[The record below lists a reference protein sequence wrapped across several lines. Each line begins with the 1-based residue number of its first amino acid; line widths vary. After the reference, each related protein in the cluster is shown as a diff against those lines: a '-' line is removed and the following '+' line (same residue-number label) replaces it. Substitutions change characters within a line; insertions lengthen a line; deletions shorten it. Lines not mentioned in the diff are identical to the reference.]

1 MTKPT
6 TTSDRAR
13 EAAGLPTGGKELTRF
28 QEQHRARVATVQ
40 AMLPWF
46 TQALRTQTDAQRFV
60 VDGINALRTVPK
72 LVECTEVS
80 FRGALM
86 TAAQLD
92 LRPNVGALGHCW
104 VLPFENKKDN
114 TVEAQFVLGYRGMI
128 TVAARAGVQVNAR
141 TIYEHEDYEIRYGL
155 DERLHHVPKLNRD
168 ERGDPVAHYAICR
181 STTGGI
187 AWRVISHEEALA
199 TRERSPG
206 YKFGGPANPWRLDAE
221 NDWPMCRKTVV
232 RRTFPYVATDSP
244 DLAMAFAADDRVIM
258 PEEVRGELTVE
269 QLDGTADREAAEHDA
284 AEARTVDAQTPPDH
298 PSGVN
303 KPRQRR
309 GARQP
314 SKTQASTPDA
324 SKQAPPDEGG
334 PSPED
339 IAAMNAEAARQAA
352 ENAKR

>member
-1 MTKPT
+1 MTRAT

-28 QEQHRARVATVQ
+28 QEDQQSRIATVQ

-46 TQALRTQTDAQRFV
+46 AQALRTTTDAQRFV

-86 TAAQLD
+86 NAAQLN

-104 VLPFENKKDN
+104 VLPFENKRLH
-114 TVEAQFVLGYRGMI
+114 TYEAQFVLGYRGMI
-128 TVAARAGVQVNAR
+128 TVAARSGVQVNAR
-141 TIYEHEDYEIRYGL
+141 TIYEKEDYEIRYGL
-155 DERLHHVPKLNRD
+155 DERLHHVPILDRAA
-168 ERGDPVAHYAICR
+168 RGEPVAHYAICR
-181 STTGGI
+181 STTGGL

-206 YKFGGPANPWRLDAE
+206 YQFGGKENPWRQDQD
-221 NDWPMCRKTVV
+221 NGWPMCRKTVV
-232 RRTFPYVATDSP
+232 RRTFPYVGTDSP
-244 DLAMAFAADDRVIM
+244 ELAMAFAADDRVIT
-258 PEEVRGELTVE
+258 PEEVSGELTVTQFDAEPVADGPE
-269 QLDGTADREAAEHDA
+269 QPD
-284 AEARTVDAQTPPDH
+284 VIDAQPPPDH
-298 PSGVN
+298 PAGVN

-309 GARQP
+309 KTQA
-314 SKTQASTPDA
+314 SKTQAS
-324 SKQAPPDEGG
+324 APPAGDVPPADDG